1 MSDKE
6 LQDLKDLL
14 DKGII
19 SQEAYDEAVSK
30 LEANNAKSEVDQ
42 LKRELEQL
50 KKRKEQLIEE
60 KNQDEIAEPAPS
72 VPQPAP
78 PEKIE
83 AVSKNTLK
91 DFLVSNKIIIG
102 LLIVS
107 VTVFYTQ
114 TSNTENSTVSGESET
129 LKGIEVESTVPETN
143 YIVQNLQDVSKAVV
157 RISALGAVADAENE
171 EVGTGSGF
179 FISKDGYIVTNNHVV
194 AGAQG
199 IEVST
204 FESDIKIPAQ
214 IVGRSECKDLA
225 VIKIEGNDYEYLSWY
240 QEDII
245 PGLEVYAAGYPLST
259 EEYTLL
265 DGIVSKKRADGEN
278 NWASVDEV
286 VEHTANIL
294 PGSSGGPLVTQ
305 DGKVVAVNYSGI
317 IEYGQSFAI
326 ASNLADNVTNLLLS
340 GEDFLSIGIN
350 PEAFIY
356 EEDEI
361 YGIFITAVEPNSIAS
376 KAGIIAGDILVDLDG
391 NEVGIDGLM
400 TSYCN
405 QLETWDFLTPL
416 PFTVFRIGTE
426 EILEGELLGSPVESS
441 NTPPII
447 DLEVCPTSLKIG
459 ETYNFNILFI
469 EGTAE
474 AKTISVIFS
483 DSTGNL
489 EFDIDPK
496 EYIQPLDIDGQTI
509 YAGNIE
515 KPVYFEGTSSV
526 GVVRGY
532 IIDNS
537 GLSSNFECEIDL
549 ILPPTTTTTTTTRPT
564 TN

>member
-19 SQEAYDEAVSK
+19 SQEAYDEAVAK
-30 LEANNAKSEVDQ
+30 LEAKNAKSEVDQ
-42 LKRELEQL
+42 LKTELEQL
-50 KKRKEQLIEE
+50 KKRKEKLIED
-60 KNQDEIAEPAPS
+60 KNQDEVVEPDSEPS
-72 VPQPAP
+72 TSEQK
-78 PEKIE
+78 ET
-83 AVSKNTLK
+83 VSKNTLK
-91 DFLVSNKIIIG
+91 DFLVSNKFIIG
-102 LLIVS
+102 ILAVG
-107 VTVFYTQ
+107 VATFYIQST
-114 TSNTENSTVSGESET
+114 NTEDNTSGGESENT
-129 LKGIEVESTVPETN
+129 EGIVVESTTQQTD
-143 YIVQNLQDVSKAVV
+143 YIVGNLQDVSKAVV
-157 RISALGAVADAENE
+157 RISALGAVADTDNE

-179 FISKDGYIVTNNHVV
+179 FISNDGYIVTNNHVV

-225 VIKIEGNDYEYLSWY
+225 VIKIEGNDYDYLSWY

-326 ASNLADNVTNLLLS
+326 ASNLAENVTNLLLS

-474 AKTISVIFS
+474 AKSISVIFS

-515 KPVYFEGTSSV
+515 KPVYFEGSSTV
-526 GVVRGY
+526 GVVRG
-532 IIDNS
+532 I
-537 GLSSNFECEIDL
+537 
-549 ILPPTTTTTTTTRPT
+549 
-564 TN
+564 

>member
-42 LKRELEQL
+42 LKKELEQL

-60 KNQDEIAEPAPS
+60 KNQDEIVEPDS
-72 VPQPAP
+72 EP
-78 PEKIE
+78 PTTEKIE
-83 AVSKNTLK
+83 AASKNTLK

-107 VTVFYTQ
+107 IAVFYTQ
-114 TSNTENSTVSGESET
+114 TSNTENSTVSSESET
-129 LKGIEVESTVPETN
+129 LEGIEVESTVPETN

-391 NEVGIDGLM
+391 NEVGIDGLRLHTA
-400 TSYCN
+400 TS
-405 QLETWDFLTPL
+405 
-416 PFTVFRIGTE
+416 
-426 EILEGELLGSPVESS
+426 
-441 NTPPII
+441 
-447 DLEVCPTSLKIG
+447 
-459 ETYNFNILFI
+459 
-469 EGTAE
+469 
-474 AKTISVIFS
+474 
-483 DSTGNL
+483 
-489 EFDIDPK
+489 
-496 EYIQPLDIDGQTI
+496 
-509 YAGNIE
+509 
-515 KPVYFEGTSSV
+515 
-526 GVVRGY
+526 
-532 IIDNS
+532 
-537 GLSSNFECEIDL
+537 
-549 ILPPTTTTTTTTRPT
+549 
-564 TN
+564 